1 MMCSFVLRTPS
12 YLIIRGNNL
21 SNSREEA
28 IKTLRGRNLNRR
40 ANGFKHSTRALAI
53 PVTYLILFASLIALI
68 SATYSYAVVRIGAK
82 GAVLRASVAKQNMLL
97 LNDAIHSVAWSFG
110 ASTTVFMD
118 DCGGN
123 FHTLTSAK
131 NLSINVT
138 DGQTFNETVFN
149 SSIGK
154 AYYELDS
161 SESSY
166 DGKFIKGDAR
176 TIINQSS
183 FTQTQLYS
191 DTETAKELILCYR
204 PSVTIAAVGTYNG
217 KPLNLIRINII
228 NLNLSQNIMLGG
240 SLHLRIT
247 SLNVFTSSRLYE
259 FNQQISSL
267 ALTSYL
273 DEAASS
279 VWLPIASNEEGAAVT
294 LEIFVCNIAVQYAEV

>member
-28 IKTLRGRNLNRR
+28 IKTLRGRNLSRR

-68 SATYSYAVVRIGAK
+68 SATYSYAVIKIGAK

-118 DCGGN
+118 DCGSN

-131 NLSINVT
+131 NLLINVT

-161 SESSY
+161 SEPSY
-166 DGKFIKGDAR
+166 NGQFIKGDAR

-204 PSVTIAAVGTYNG
+204 PSVTIATVGTYNG

-228 NLNLSQNIMLGG
+228 NLNLSQNIMLSS

-247 SLNVFTSSRLYE
+247 SLNVSTSSRLYE

-279 VWLPIASNEEGAAVT
+279 VWLPIASNDEGAAVT
-294 LEIFVCNIAVQYAEV
+294 LEIFVCNIAVQHAEV

>member
-1 MMCSFVLRTPS
+1 MRDRRCS
-12 YLIIRGNNL
+12 
-21 SNSREEA
+21 
-28 IKTLRGRNLNRR
+28 RR
-40 ANGFKHSTRALAI
+40 RNGFKHSTRALAI

-68 SATYSYAVVRIGAK
+68 SATYSYAVFKIGAK
-82 GAVLRASVAKQNMLL
+82 GAVLRASVARQNMLL
-97 LNDAIHSVAWSFG
+97 LDDAIHSVAWSFG

-123 FHTLTSAK
+123 FHTFTSAK

-154 AYYELDS
+154 VYYELDS

-166 DGKFIKGDAR
+166 NGQFIKGDAR

-228 NLNLSQNIMLGG
+228 NLNLSQNIMLSG

-247 SLNVFTSSRLYE
+247 SLNISTSSRLYE
-259 FNQQISSL
+259 FSQQISSL

-273 DEAASS
+273 DEAANS

-294 LEIFVCNIAVQYAEV
+294 LEIFVCNITVQHAEV